1 MNITNDY
8 ILNLLIVPRTRAE
21 LISKTK
27 LSDRKV
33 RLAIEELRRDGHCI
47 IHNNTTNTY
56 KLTEDIEEIE
66 AFLKVI
72 DSYQTSF
79 YFNYLPMRKLVAE
92 ARGQKLVKVR
102 EHFRRLGI
110 EIDESQIKM
119 GI

>member
-8 ILNLLIVPRTRAE
+8 ILSLLKEPRTRAE

-33 RLAIEELRRDGHCI
+33 RLAIEELRKNGHCI
-47 IHNNTTNTY
+47 IHDNVTNTY
-56 KLTEDIEEIE
+56 KLTDDINEIE
-66 AFLKVI
+66 KFLKVI

-79 YFNYLPMRKLVAE
+79 YFNYLPMRQKVAK

-102 EHFRRLGI
+102 QRFRRLGI
-110 EIDESQIKM
+110 EIDESQIRM

>member
-1 MNITNDY
+1 MKDY
-8 ILNLLIVPRTRAE
+8 ILNLLKEPRTRTE
-21 LISKTK
+21 LSCKTK

-33 RLAIEELRRDGHCI
+33 RLIIEELRKEGHCI
-47 IHNNTTNTY
+47 IHDNKTNTY

-79 YFNYLPMRKLVAE
+79 YFNYLPMRQKVAK
-92 ARGQKLVKVR
+92 ARGQRLVKVR
-102 EHFRRLGI
+102 PHYRRLGK